1 MDTSPFDLIKEDLES
16 VEARMQEFPLPPPD
30 SITKTLASLL
40 AAGGKRI
47 RPALSLLF
55 GRMLNV
61 PQEPLR
67 DFAASLETIHTA
79 TLVHDDFV
87 DNSPVRRGIPAAHSQ
102 WPPRTAVLIGD
113 FLFAHAARLI
123 AATGSLP
130 VMQRFAGALTAIVD
144 GEIRQMSGAGAAQ
157 DLKEYEQKIRGKT
170 ASLFEIS
177 CTGPALLAED
187 SPAAEQASAY
197 GESFG
202 MAFQILNDIQDFAG
216 EDGHNG
222 KQAGQDLR
230 QGLVTLPA
238 LIFFDMHPE
247 DSDVAEYRAGK
258 REPAF
263 LERLIE
269 RIRMSEAIERSRKHA
284 AEYIHRAVAALS
296 AFPPGAYRS
305 GLEVMAYGL
314 LAGN

>member
-1 MDTSPFDLIKEDLES
+1 MDTSPFELIKEDLLS
-16 VEARMQEFPLPPPD
+16 VEARMQEFPVPPPD

-55 GRMLNV
+55 GRMLNA
-61 PQEPLR
+61 PPEPLR

-87 DNSPVRRGIPAAHSQ
+87 DCSPVRRGIPAVHSQ
-102 WPPRTAVLIGD
+102 WPPQTAVLIGD

-130 VMQRFAGALTAIVD
+130 VMQRFANALTAIVD
-144 GEIRQMSGAGAAQ
+144 GEIRQRSGGGATHNLQ
-157 DLKEYEQKIRGKT
+157 EYEQKIRGKT

-177 CTGPALLAED
+177 CIGPALLAED
-187 SPAAEQASAY
+187 SPAAESASAY
-197 GESFG
+197 GEFFG
-202 MAFQILNDIQDFAG
+202 MAFQIINDIRDFSAEG
-216 EDGHNG
+216 GRNG
-222 KQAGQDLR
+222 NPAGQDLR

-238 LIFFDMHPE
+238 LLFFDMHPE
-247 DSDVAEYRAGK
+247 DSDVAEYRSGK

-269 RIRMSEAIERSRKHA
+269 KIRASEAIERSRKHA
-284 AEYIHRAVAALS
+284 AAYIHRAVAALS
-296 AFPPGAYRS
+296 AFPPCAYRS
-305 GLEVMAYGL
+305 GLEVMAYAV
-314 LAGN
+314 LAGG